1 VQKNSI
7 SLASIIFYS
16 SSHFLGGMAQSITV
30 TSSWKRLAVVV
41 VVIEILGTGLF
52 FYWQSQTNEGNAS
65 QGASPGQ
72 SSGQFSQSSS
82 SSAPSDSLS
91 SMPTVSVLVETVRT
105 DTIVSETQGRVVKML
120 AEQGMRLQAGAPIA
134 TVDAMLKES
143 TLKLAKATYSKAQK
157 DYERFVQLHNER
169 TATAVELEQYKLSLA
184 NAEYQ
189 LAVAQRQLD
198 DATIRT
204 PIAGVL
210 TERMITHGSMIQ
222 PGMAVATV
230 LDMAMMKIKAQ
241 VSEQDA
247 FRMNVGQAVT
257 IRTDVYPTAQ
267 LQGTIKFLSLK
278 ADQART
284 YSVEIHC
291 INSPQHPLKAG
302 QHVRIQYKLPV
313 RYALTI
319 PRSALVGTSTE
330 RSVYV
335 LEQHTNMIPVKRVVT
350 IGESIGAAVEII
362 GGLHAGETIIVSGS
376 QTLRQNTRVSIQG
389 Q

>member
-1 VQKNSI
+1 
-7 SLASIIFYS
+7 
-16 SSHFLGGMAQSITV
+16 MAQSITV
-30 TSSWKRLAVVV
+30 TSSWKRLAIVV

-52 FYWQSQTNEGNAS
+52 FYWQAHTSTASHGSSQ
-65 QGASPGQ
+65 P
-72 SSGQFSQSSS
+72 SS
-82 SSAPSDSLS
+82 SSASGDSLS
-91 SMPTVSVLVETVRT
+91 SMPMVSVLVETVRT
-105 DTIVSETQGRVVKML
+105 DTITGQREIIGVAHAGQEVQIMSETQGRVVKIL
-120 AEQGMRLQAGAPIA
+120 AEQGMRLQANAPIA
-134 TVDAMLKES
+134 IVDAMLKES

-169 TATAVELEQYKLSLA
+169 TATAVELEQYKLALA

-189 LAVAQRQLD
+189 LAVAQRQLE

-210 TERMITHGSMIQ
+210 TERMIAHGSMVQ

-230 LDMAMMKIKAQ
+230 LDVTTMKIKAQ
-241 VSEQDA
+241 VSEHDA
-247 FRMNVGQAVT
+247 FHMNVGQTVT
-257 IRTDVYPTAQ
+257 IKSDVYPTAQ

-291 INSPQHPLKAG
+291 TNSPQYPLKAG
-302 QHVRIQYKLPV
+302 QHIRIQYKLPV
-313 RYALTI
+313 RYAVTI

-335 LEQHTNMIPVKRVVT
+335 LESNMNMIPVKRVVT
-350 IGESIGAAVEII
+350 LGESIGATIEIT
-362 GGLHAGETIIVSGS
+362 GGLRAGETIVTSGA
-376 QTLRQNTRVSIQG
+376 QTLRQNTRVSVQAK
-389 Q
+389 